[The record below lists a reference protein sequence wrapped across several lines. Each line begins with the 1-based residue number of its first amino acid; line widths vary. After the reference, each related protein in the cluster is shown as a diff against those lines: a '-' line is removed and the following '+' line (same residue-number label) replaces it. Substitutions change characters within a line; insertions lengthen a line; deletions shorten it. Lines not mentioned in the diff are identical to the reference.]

1 MVLASASPLLEMR
14 GISKHYPG
22 VKALDGVDLTLD
34 RGEVLAL
41 MGENGAGKS
50 TLMKVLGGAVRP
62 DAGAIVI
69 DGVHQS
75 IVDPLAARA
84 AGVAVI
90 YQEFNLVPALSARE
104 NIFLGLEQAAAGFVR
119 AGDER
124 RKAKELLD
132 RVGVAVDPEVACRRL
147 TVAQQQAVEIAK
159 ALAVDARIIV
169 MDEPTATLTPQEV
182 AKLFTVIADLT
193 RQGIGVIYVSHRL
206 EEIEAIADRV
216 QVLRDG
222 QSVASRPAAELPRRE
237 LIELMV
243 GRSLEEEF
251 PERACSIGPPR
262 LVVRGLSRGEQ
273 VRGVSFEVRAGEI
286 VALAGLVGAGRTET
300 VRLIF
305 GADRADEGEIEL
317 DGKRLSIRSPRDAIA
332 AGICLL
338 TEDRKH
344 QGLVLSQSVLHNFA
358 LPNLSRFARGG
369 WTGAG
374 WIDAARERNAFA
386 GYAEALRIRANAADR
401 PAGTLSGGNQQ
412 KVVLAKWLESASE
425 VLIFDEPTRGIDV
438 GAKVEI
444 YNLMNDLAARGKA
457 VLMVSSELPEVLGMA
472 DRVLVMHEGR
482 ITGEIAD
489 ARTATQADILAL
501 AIR

>member
-1 MVLASASPLLEMR
+1 MATAPAPPLLEMR
-14 GISKHYPG
+14 GISKQYPG
-22 VKALDGVDLTLD
+22 VKALDGVDLAVE

-50 TLMKVLGGAVRP
+50 TLMKVLGGAVRA
-62 DAGAIVI
+62 DAGEIWI
-69 DGVHQS
+69 DGERQS
-75 IVDPLAARA
+75 MASPLAARA

-90 YQEFNLVPALSARE
+90 YQEFNLVPALSPRE
-104 NIFLGLEQAAAGFVR
+104 NIFLGLEQTSAGFVLL
-119 AGDER
+119 AEER
-124 RKAKELLD
+124 RKAEQLLA
-132 RVGVAVDPEVACRRL
+132 RTGVAVPLDVPCGRL

-159 ALAVDARIIV
+159 ALAVEARIIV

-182 AKLFTVIADLT
+182 QKLFAVIADLT
-193 RQGIGVIYVSHRL
+193 RQGIAVIYVSHRL

-222 QSVASRPAAELPRRE
+222 KTVACRAAEALPRRE

-243 GRSLEEEF
+243 GRPLEEEF
-251 PERACSIGPPR
+251 PKRTRAVGKPR
-262 LVVRGLSRGEQ
+262 LVVRGLTRGEK
-273 VRGVSFEVRAGEI
+273 VRDVSFEVRGGEI

-305 GADRADEGEIEL
+305 GADQAEAGVIEL
-317 DGKRLSIRSPRDAIA
+317 DGRPLAIRSPRDAIR

-338 TEDRKH
+338 TEDRKR

-358 LPNLSRFARGG
+358 LPNAKHFARGSWG
-369 WTGAG
+369 WGS
-374 WIDAARERNAFA
+374 WIDRRRERRAFA
-386 GYAEALRIRANAADR
+386 GYAEALRIRSNAADQ
-401 PAGTLSGGNQQ
+401 PAATLSGGNQQ
-412 KVVLAKWLESASE
+412 KVVLAKWLESNSE

-444 YNLMNDLAARGKA
+444 YGLMNDLAAKGKA
-457 VLMVSSELPEVLGMA
+457 IVMVSSELPEVLGMA
-472 DRVLVMHEGR
+472 DRILVMHGGR
-482 ITGEIAD
+482 IAGEIDDPAS
-489 ARTATQADILAL
+489 ATQADILSL